1 MDVPFLADTMGK
13 LLVALPTTLALWAVS
28 VGLGALLALLLVWMR
43 VGGNPVLS
51 ALARFYVFVFRG
63 TPLLIQ
69 LFLIYYGLS
78 QFHAIRHG
86 FAWPVLREPFNC
98 AAIALAL
105 CTAGYTSEIFRG
117 GLMAVPAREIEA
129 ARACGMSG
137 FLLLRRILAPVA
149 LRRALPAYSTELIL
163 MTKSTALASLVTVWE
178 VTGVAQRIIAQT
190 FRTMEV
196 FLCAAAIYLTLNF
209 LIGQLIALL
218 ELRLSSHTRPIHP
231 AVMQKEHT
239 LA

>member
-1 MDVPFLADTMGK
+1 MDIAFLADTMGK
-13 LLVALPTTLALWAVS
+13 LLDALPMTLALWAAS
-28 VGLGALLALLLVWMR
+28 VAIGGLLGVGIVWMR

-51 ALARFYVFVFRG
+51 AIARGYVFIFRG

-69 LFLIYYGLS
+69 LFLVYYGLG

-98 AAIALAL
+98 ATIALAM
-105 CTAGYTSEIFRG
+105 CTAGYSSEIFRG
-117 GLMAVPAREIEA
+117 GLLAVPAREIEA

-137 FLLLRRILAPVA
+137 FLMFRRIIAPVA
-149 LRRALPAYSTELIL
+149 LRYALPAYSTELIL

-196 FLCAAAIYLTLNF
+196 FLCAAAIYLALNF
-209 LIGQLIALL
+209 VIGRLVALL
-218 ELRLSSHTRPIHP
+218 EYRLSAHRRPFT
-231 AVMQKEHT
+231 ARRR
-239 LA
+239 ARA